1 MSSSSTQL
9 FGRKAQLIVTPNN
22 TNSANPTSATVQAPS
37 APFTFST
44 AVPLPALD
52 LSQFHFK
59 FDIRYSD
66 VPTPNTAIFRVYNL
80 GQRTIDTIIKEY
92 TEVVLT
98 AGYDNVQ
105 YGTIFQGNITQFRRG
120 KEDNVDSFLEIQA
133 ADGDV
138 PYNFGFVNFSL
149 PAGSTPAQQ
158 LAAAAASSGL
168 KVDPQATALLNATGG
183 VMPRGIVA
191 LGLMRSQLNMIA
203 KSAQARWSIQ
213 NGMIVLIPLTGYLP
227 GEAVVLNSTSGMVG
241 VPETTD
247 QGVRVRSLLNPKIQI
262 GQRVQINE
270 KDITTDYITK
280 QYYKNGANAENK
292 DGAFTAN
299 VVADGIYR
307 VMTMDHSGDTRD
319 VPWYTDLICLA
330 IDPTAASNITN
341 PNGTLGTVKAYG
353 G

>member
-9 FGRKAQLIVTPNN
+9 FGRKAQLILTPNN
-22 TNSANPTSATVQAPS
+22 LNSANPTSATVQAPS

-92 TEVVLT
+92 TEIVLS
-98 AGYDNVQ
+98 AGYDNAQ

-158 LAAAAASSGL
+158 LAASGGQLGAESRPTSHSAA
-168 KVDPQATALLNATGG
+168 K
-183 VMPRGIVA
+183 R
-191 LGLMRSQLNMIA
+191 
-203 KSAQARWSIQ
+203 
-213 NGMIVLIPLTGYLP
+213 
-227 GEAVVLNSTSGMVG
+227 
-241 VPETTD
+241 
-247 QGVRVRSLLNPKIQI
+247 
-262 GQRVQINE
+262 
-270 KDITTDYITK
+270 
-280 QYYKNGANAENK
+280 
-292 DGAFTAN
+292 
-299 VVADGIYR
+299 
-307 VMTMDHSGDTRD
+307 
-319 VPWYTDLICLA
+319 
-330 IDPTAASNITN
+330 
-341 PNGTLGTVKAYG
+341 YG
-353 G
+353 GCYASWNSGAGPHAFAS